1 MQNSAQP
8 NSRAERYSFTSAALS
23 VGAVVML
30 IGIAPRNE
38 RALFLRDA
46 QGDAKAFAAVVP
58 PLDAARAQLER
69 GALDDIALRS
79 ARSEAAQRNRA
90 NRSFASSG
98 TELMPGT
105 VPALLSNAPRGSATD
120 GLGNAAAPG
129 VANAADPGVVA
140 PPPTGGQAP
149 GGGGGGGVA
158 PPGVTTPPPGG
169 TGPNVLPEPGTWAMM
184 LLGFLAIGGIL
195 RRPFGRRAEASA

>member
-1 MQNSAQP
+1 MENPARS
-8 NSRAERYSFTSAALS
+8 NSRAERYSFTSAAVS
-23 VGAVVML
+23 VGAVVLL

-46 QGDAKAFAAVVP
+46 QGDARAFAAVVP

-79 ARSEAAQRNRA
+79 ARSEAAQRERA
-90 NRSFASSG
+90 ARGFASSG
-98 TELMPGT
+98 TQLMPGT

-120 GLGNAAAPG
+120 GIADPAAPG

-140 PPPTGGQAP
+140 PAPTGGEAP
-149 GGGGGGGVA
+149 GGGGGGVA

-169 TGPNVLPEPGTWAMM
+169 TGANVLPEPGTWAMM
-184 LLGFLAIGGIL
+184 LLGFLAIGGVL
-195 RRPFGRRAEASA
+195 RRPFGRRAGAIA